1 MKMYKILTEM
11 ADYCWASV
19 GGEGGGCLNGE
30 VEGTLSSIISS
41 LIVLARCLC
50 LDIIVRVRQLSLQP
64 QFMHW
69 PCKTNIDKYT
79 YNILFH
85 TCRRSFLTIYPF
97 FAYLA
102 RFKGT
107 RFNVQPCN
115 TSIFKHYK
123 QTDFC
128 NDVHY
133 LQ

>member
-11 ADYCWASV
+11 ADCCWAGLV
-19 GGEGGGCLNGE
+19 EGGGGCLNGE

>member
-11 ADYCWASV
+11 ADYCWAS
-19 GGEGGGCLNGE
+19 GGGGGGGLNGE

-107 RFNVQPCN
+107 RFNVQPCS